1 MRPIGSGIAKAARV
15 KLRGVTKAD
24 ALGPL
29 SPQQAKTIHAPSLTV
44 GLGPSPKV
52 PSQKGASA
60 LADDRAA
67 AAAALGG
74 LSKALH
80 TLLASAPVGP
90 RPASLDPEAVAL
102 GLAELLLNSG
112 ETATALL
119 GRLNQAIDKLEL
131 CASDP
136 DAPQAL
142 VASRAQLLSQLSAA
156 AQATPTP
163 PEAEPSAAL
172 REAVTRLL
180 KRTVDET
187 SLGHV
192 SLAPVSPAALE
203 QAAKSRAAEVPA
215 FARMAQEAE
224 ARGLEIF
231 VLGGAATS
239 FAAHVKAGLAAEAG
253 DVRLRQ
259 EWVSSNE
266 LDAFLNLTTQDLDL
280 VVSRADGKPES
291 LAEIEAIEAALRAE
305 IPGVDIDVRGY
316 RTPKDE
322 IHHPLTA
329 GSSFFDEHHNSMD
342 YLALRLSGTGP
353 ALVDLAEQAG
363 LSGQSA
369 VADLAAGQIRLALSD
384 KHNSTP
390 TGHTGDSPAVK
401 HAVRALIK
409 AVRHG
414 LEPDEPAKDQMKA
427 LFSGWVPSTSTSDV
441 VGRWM
446 GRNLKK
452 LITDAMDLPSAFRLL
467 DEVGALPGLRA
478 MADPELSALFNRRP
492 LVVEAPHPVPGA
504 GTAASLGLDRLWHVT
519 DSYESYV
526 AMTRTPLRRPNMFA
540 STGSAGTAA
549 NYGAGAYFT
558 IAGEVWGGNSG
569 AAKRAH
575 VVEVRLSPE
584 AKEGVDF
591 RRVVSDS
598 GQTFVVVMNRDCL
611 SLDQKPIHQLSLDQA
626 LEVLFSAGTAQQLHL
641 LRQLIERFT
650 ALAAAPGVRAQL
662 EAKLLAAIQAQ
673 PPEGLEGMLP
683 LFEDPKLRALAPK
696 VAGALVDRALAAGDA
711 LLGLRVIEAQTD
723 EKTLR
728 SFAKKVLPLVP
739 EASGYFLNT
748 FGQRLF
754 GMFEPCPDA
763 LGPILALVGEPARM
777 IEYGLMHGA
786 PAYSDILAPLAKGC
800 TGQERSYLS
809 SLLPEQ
815 GFSALAKALA
825 G

>member
-1 MRPIGSGIAKAARV
+1 M
-15 KLRGVTKAD
+15 KLRALKTAETLVSLPSQPTKAH
-24 ALGPL
+24 
-29 SPQQAKTIHAPSLTV
+29 HAPSLVV
-44 GLGPSPKV
+44 GLGPSPKAPV
-52 PSQKGASA
+52 EGAKGTAED
-60 LADDRAA
+60 LAA
-67 AAAALGG
+67 ATAALGG
-74 LSKALH
+74 LSKALDA
-80 TLLASAPVGP
+80 LLAAAPVGP
-90 RPASLDPEAVAL
+90 RAASLDPEAVAL

-112 ETATALL
+112 ETATAII
-119 GRLNQAIDKLEL
+119 GRLTQAADKLEL
-131 CASDP
+131 SSTALP
-136 DAPQAL
+136 DR
-142 VASRAQLLSQLSAA
+142 SSLLAKLGAA
-156 AQATPTP
+156 ARATPTP
-163 PEAEPSAAL
+163 PEAEPPAAL
-172 REAVTRLL
+172 KKAVARLL
-180 KRTVDET
+180 ELTVDKT
-187 SLGHV
+187 SPGHV
-192 SLAPVSPAALE
+192 SLAPVSAEALE
-203 QAAKSRAAEVPA
+203 QAAKTRAALVPA
-215 FARMAQEAE
+215 FARMAKEAE

-239 FAAHVKAGLAAEAG
+239 FAAHVKAGLCAEAG
-253 DVRLRQ
+253 DDRLRK

-342 YLALRLSGTGP
+342 YLALQLTGSGP
-353 ALVDLAEQAG
+353 ALIDLAYQAG
-363 LSGQSA
+363 VSAHSA
-369 VADLAAGQIRLALSD
+369 VQDLAAGQIRLALSP
-384 KHNSTP
+384 KHDSTP

-414 LEPDEPAKDQMKA
+414 LEPDAATKTEMKA
-427 LFSGWVPSTSTSDV
+427 LFSGWIPSTSTSDV

-452 LITDAMDLPSAFRLL
+452 LVADALDLPSAFRLL
-467 DEVGALPGLRA
+467 EEVGALSGLRA
-478 MADPELSALFNRRP
+478 VGEPELSSLFNRRP
-492 LVVEAPHPVPGA
+492 LLLEAPDSVAGA
-504 GTAASLGLDRLWHVT
+504 GTAASLGLDRLWHIT
-519 DSYESYV
+519 DSYEAYV
-526 AMTRTPLRRPNMFA
+526 AMTRTPLQRPNMFA

-558 IAGEVWGGNSG
+558 QAGEVWGGNSG
-569 AAKRAH
+569 AAKSAH
-575 VVEVRLSPE
+575 VVEVRLNPE

-598 GQTFVVVMNRDCL
+598 GQTFIVVMNRDSL
-611 SLDQKPIHQLSLDQA
+611 SLDQKPIHQLSLAQA
-626 LEVLFSAGTAQQLHL
+626 VDLFLTPGTEKQLHL

-650 ALAAAPGVRAQL
+650 SLASAPGTRAQL
-662 EAKLLAAIQAQ
+662 EAKLLAAVQAA
-673 PPEGLEGMLP
+673 PPESLEAMLP

-696 VAGALVDRALAAGDA
+696 VAPLLVDRALEASDA
-711 LLGLRVIEAQTD
+711 LLALRVIAAPTD

-739 EASGYFLNT
+739 DAAGYFLNT

-754 GMFEPCPDA
+754 AMFEPCPDA
-763 LGPILALVGEPARM
+763 LGPILAEVGEPARM

-786 PAYSDILAPLAKGC
+786 PAYAGVLAPLAKSC
-800 TGQERSYLS
+800 SAQERSNLA
-809 SLLPEQ
+809 SLLPSK
-815 GFSALAKALA
+815 GFSPLAKALA
-825 G
+825 A